1 MDTTHARILGTLER
15 RVQLWQI
22 TIHLVHLVEIQWTRW
37 HLLSTTA
44 GSLNL
49 RHMIL
54 WQDLKVG
61 EGFRPSQ

>member
-1 MDTTHARILGTLER
+1 VDTTHARILGTLQG

-22 TIHLVHLVEIQWTRW
+22 TVHLINLVEIQWTRW
-37 HLLSTTA
+37 QLLPPAA

-54 WQDLKVG
+54 GKDLKVG
-61 EGFRPSQ
+61 KGLGSSQ